1 MDTVILQPKLLTAKE
16 VAKLLRMPLST
27 VYYLAKTRKI
37 PSIQIGRIW
46 RFRED
51 EIIRLTHGEIRSD
64 RREESADKQKV
75 TNKKEVSDA

>member
-1 MDTVILQPKLLTAKE
+1 MDTPVTQSNLMTAKE

-27 VYYLAKTRKI
+27 VYYLAKTQKI

-51 EIIRLTHGEIRSD
+51 EILRLTHG
-64 RREESADKQKV
+64 
-75 TNKKEVSDA
+75 

>member
-1 MDTVILQPKLLTAKE
+1 MDTAVIQPNLLTAKE
-16 VAKLLRMPLST
+16 VAELLRMPLST

-46 RFRED
+46 RFRKD
-51 EIIRLTHGEIRSD
+51 EIFRITCGQLCSD